1 MLPLNLPPKTL
12 NLTLRVQVP
21 HNHNILTQNLYQNY
35 YDPNPKY
42 PIVGYMDPLGYILR
56 AMSEPRVGGYVM
68 SAVGGGFATA
78 ILRFEGA
85 QGYILVFLFFL
96 GLGFRV

>member
-21 HNHNILTQNLYQNY
+21 NNHNILTQNLYQNY

-42 PIVGYMDPLGYILR
+42 PIVAYMDFLGYILR
-56 AMSEPRVGGYVM
+56 AMLEPRGGEYVM
-68 SAVGGGFATA
+68 SAVGGDLPLQF
-78 ILRFEGA
+78 
-85 QGYILVFLFFL
+85 
-96 GLGFRV
+96 